1 MTKTITKADLV
12 KAIYTNVGIS
22 SAEAGR
28 IVVSI
33 FEEIVDTLKDGE
45 CVKISNFGS
54 FYAKQKKARVGRNP
68 KTSEAFEIASRK
80 VVSFYP
86 ANLLKYRINK

>member
-1 MTKTITKADLV
+1 MIKTITKADLV

-28 IVVSI
+28 LVASM
-33 FEEIVDTLKDGE
+33 FEEIVEALKKGD
-45 CVKISNFGS
+45 CVNISNFGS
-54 FYAKQKKARVGRNP
+54 FYTKMKSARVGRNP
-68 KTSEAFEIASRK
+68 KTFESFEIAPRN

>member
-1 MTKTITKADLV
+1 MTSTITKADLV

-28 IVVSI
+28 IVVTV
-33 FEEIVDTLKDGE
+33 FEEIITALQQDDY
-45 CVKISNFGS
+45 VKISNFGS
-54 FYAKQKKARVGRNP
+54 FYSKHKRARYGRNP
-68 KTSEAFEIASRK
+68 RTSEVFEITPRR

-86 ANLLKYRINK
+86 ANSLKQRVNK